1 MSGKAIGIGLAVL
14 LFLVVLYFVF
24 SGDDTSNAVAEGE
37 EVPEPEVND
46 PPCSEFECGEG
57 LETKDGE
64 LGTTSQQCCQK
75 PLCPRDI
82 CSANNVQFKDPIDN
96 ARGDTLDEC
105 CQDVLC
111 SLDKCS
117 VGYKLSGNELG
128 RTNDDCCIEKP
139 ACFPSDGA
147 DGLRYPCPEKT
158 HTEKDESTRGSTQD
172 ECCTSNSCSVNGW
185 GSAPDVDNV
194 NNKCE
199 AADLD
204 PKDSLGT
211 ILGYTSDVCCQQP
224 LCSDAAGITCPE
236 GKKIDINLSG
246 SDAES
251 CCVPS
256 SCHDNG
262 WAEDRFTPEGAA
274 ELGISKCKFFSN
286 QTKSRKED
294 LTNVIGNSVD
304 ECCEEKLCS
313 NNYFYDESCPGDT
326 IGVTSPCF
334 KVENIKTG
342 KPLSVDNMKKNCAKF
357 GKKLAPDG
365 TLLPVSGDE
374 TATNSTCCVPLTC
387 GELKEKVDK
396 TPDQEGAVDCGA
408 DSIFNPEGLS
418 EIAGG
423 DSSENQCCSAS
434 TCAEAYQG
442 TDKCT
447 DPSTYHG
454 PPADGQESSA
464 ARTMYAYTKHD
475 ITKNVK
481 VENMKYNITKGTT
494 AAGRDCC
501 IPKTCADLGFNN
513 DKCASVAPY
522 NKTYD
527 PSKANEIVEGDG
539 IESCCR
545 GKPCSEVDFDCPWNM
560 TKKSVQPSDGSASED
575 KCCEFQTCADI
586 KWDDA
591 KCKDREYTRAS
602 VRGKARKGADGE
614 SLTLDDKSK
623 NDITGDKWKADSAK
637 NYTPAGEDDDFEG
650 DKYCCEQDPDNNF
663 ARMCVGNEWYKGS
676 ISNLSP
682 GVNITDADG
691 HQITPVPGQNYDS
704 IYGKTNEQ
712 CMNSCKADDRC
723 TSFTLGANSNH
734 SAPSTV
740 MVALGEKHPAPHTQE
755 EPSCT
760 LYQKLGSSVNVNN
773 LITSEWG
780 LKRTTL
786 QYFSG
791 KTFPEKYRYSGGE
804 IDVEGDA
811 KLLTGDKNTIGNRKW
826 DSNGPWHGSYRG
838 RPERHRA
845 TTIAWGD
852 GGDNAPYNDHTKR
865 KEIYLAGVDREFCPV
880 DFVKKYGTWREN
892 GSTVTAGTWHGESSE
907 PLNMLT
913 GSDGLWTGGQKDEDA
928 VGCSSSTS
936 VSSNLDDCYRNLNC
950 SWSWISPVNNGEENQ
965 QNEKG
970 SSGVFKSPINSDTLS
985 ARKRRFCHKKNINTN
1000 SSTWPRHIS
1009 IGGASVAPTR
1019 MITGDG
1025 EKKKLKFGVMPD
1037 KNPKGSDKY
1046 PRGDGYWKNM
1056 VITSIGDSSQA
1067 D

>member
-1 MSGKAIGIGLAVL
+1 MPFDCPDGK
-14 LFLVVLYFVF
+14 
-24 SGDDTSNAVAEGE
+24 
-37 EVPEPEVND
+37 
-46 PPCSEFECGEG
+46 
-57 LETKDGE
+57 
-64 LGTTSQQCCQK
+64 
-75 PLCPRDI
+75 R
-82 CSANNVQFKDPIDN
+82 ID
-96 ARGDTLDEC
+96 
-105 CQDVLC
+105 
-111 SLDKCS
+111 
-117 VGYKLSGNELG
+117 
-128 RTNDDCCIEKP
+128 
-139 ACFPSDGA
+139 SD
-147 DGLRYPCPEKT
+147 LR
-158 HTEKDESTRGSTQD
+158 
-172 ECCTSNSCSVNGW
+172 
-185 GSAPDVDNV
+185 
-194 NNKCE
+194 
-199 AADLD
+199 
-204 PKDSLGT
+204 
-211 ILGYTSDVCCQQP
+211 
-224 LCSDAAGITCPE
+224 
-236 GKKIDINLSG
+236 G

-251 CCVPS
+251 CCVPKTCS
-256 SCHDNG
+256 ANEWGEGSFTVGPAPGSLIEVNKCNFYSNHTKGPKVDIDN
-262 WAEDRFTPEGAA
+262 
-274 ELGISKCKFFSN
+274 IS
-286 QTKSRKED
+286 
-294 LTNVIGNSVD
+294 GNSVE

-313 NNYFYDESCPGDT
+313 NNYFYDENCTGT
-326 IGVTSPCF
+326 GMTSSCF
-334 KVENIKTG
+334 KLENIKHG
-342 KPLSVDNMKKNCAKF
+342 ESLSLGNMKENCADY

-365 TLLPVSGDE
+365 TIMPVTGDE
-374 TATNSTCCVPLTC
+374 KDTCCVSLTC
-387 GELKEKVDK
+387 GELKEKEPENEDLNCG
-396 TPDQEGAVDCGA
+396 PEG
-408 DSIFNPEGLS
+408 IFNPDGISDIVSQDGS
-418 EIAGG
+418 EKP
-423 DSSENQCCSAS
+423 CCSSS

-586 KWDDA
+586 GWDDA

-602 VRGKARKGADGE
+602 VRGKAKKGADGE

-623 NDITGDKWKADSAK
+623 TDGTGTKWKSESAK
-637 NYTPAGEDDDFEG
+637 NYSGGPDGTDDFEG

-734 SAPSTV
+734 SAPSTL
-740 MVALGEKHPAPHTQE
+740 MVALGQKHPAPHTQE
-755 EPSCT
+755 KPSCR

-907 PLNMLT
+907 PLNMLS
-913 GSDGLWTGGQKDEDA
+913 GSDGLLTDGQKDEDA
-928 VGCSSSTS
+928 SGCSINTS